1 MATRIVA
8 ILTVI
13 LALHEGLA
21 PNALLDGTVV
31 GLLLAILG
39 LLYAHLAVD
48 AEDATGFLAVAI
60 AVGAASSASVLG
72 HIPAIGGH
80 LDAIMA
86 PISTVLYA
94 GVVTVLVKKVVA
106 RISG

>member
-13 LALHEGLA
+13 LALQEGLA
-21 PNALLDGTVV
+21 PNALLATSLV
-31 GLLLAILG
+31 GLVLVILG

-48 AEDATGFLAVAI
+48 ADDATGFLVVAVA
-60 AVGAASSASVLG
+60 VGVASSANVLG
-72 HIPAIGGH
+72 NIPAIGGH
-80 LDAIMA
+80 LDAIID

-94 GVVTVLVKKVVA
+94 GVVTVLVKKVAA